1 MAHLN
6 GYSLHKEECQRQ
18 LWDIQTKRN
27 ANAIDKQNI
36 PTIFSPGIHGSG
48 VNSGILYGSVGWN
61 WD

>member
-6 GYSLHKEECQRQ
+6 GYSLHKGRMPET
-18 LWDIQTKRN
+18 IMGYPKRN
-27 ANAIDKQNI
+27 ANAIDKQNV